1 MAAGSVPVAAG
12 AAAVPV
18 RDAVVASDGV
28 AAMALAAVSR
38 SLESLLAALSDA
50 ALSEAAWPEAA
61 ALSRDRLSD
70 VACESSARRGAG
82 VGAVDASCERLSAL
96 PAAAL
101 LSTRAAK
108 LSFPDAW
115 SESDRADLG
124 GAI

>member
-1 MAAGSVPVAAG
+1 MSDLE
-12 AAAVPV
+12 AAVFDLE
-18 RDAVVASDGV
+18 RRVVSILESAS
-28 AAMALAAVSR
+28 ASLRAPAAVLR

-61 ALSRDRLSD
+61 ALSRDRLSGA
-70 VACESSARRGAG
+70 ACESSARRGAG
-82 VGAVDASCERLSAL
+82 VGEADVSSERLSAL

-101 LSTRAAK
+101 LPTRAAK

-124 GAI
+124 GAP